1 MIDGHF
7 ATAMTYEILEVD
19 PASIEDIEQ
28 LGSKPKFWFY
38 RGTERWLFKEARAN
52 TGEDWAEKAAAEIA
66 PLCGVKAARVE
77 LAVARGKRGSATL
90 NFVDS
95 NAGEV
100 LVHGNELLVG
110 HVLGYDKNKKQKQ
123 SDHTLDNIRAAIQR
137 VFPGDSADAILRT
150 LASYAV
156 LDAVIGNTD
165 RHHENWGVLFS
176 LEMAVGHGRVQVA
189 PSFDHASSL
198 GRELL
203 DAARERHLANGT
215 VRRYMKGGRGGI
227 YHLPENAHGANPL
240 DLVRYGV
247 IRFPEYFLASAKLA
261 AGIDLDQVVPIF
273 DAMPADRMSAPA
285 RRFALEFIR
294 LSVNELKKFST

>member
-1 MIDGHF
+1 
-7 ATAMTYEILEVD
+7 MTYEILEID
-19 PASIEDIEQ
+19 PGSIEDIEQ

-38 RGTERWLFKEARAN
+38 RGAERWLFKEARGN

-66 PLCGVKAARVE
+66 PLIGVSAARVE

-100 LVHGNELLVG
+100 LVHGNELLAG
-110 HVLGYDKNKKQKQ
+110 QVLGYDKNKKQKQ
-123 SDHTLDNIRAAIQR
+123 SDHTLDNIRQAVQQ
-137 VFPGDSADAILRT
+137 VFPEESAESILET

-176 LEMAVGHGRVQVA
+176 LEMAVGRGRVRFA

-203 DAARERHLANGT
+203 DAARDRHLENGS
-215 VRRYMKGGRGGI
+215 VYHYMKKGRGGI
-227 YHLPENAHGANPL
+227 YHLPAGTHGANPL

-247 IRFPEYFLASAKLA
+247 LRFPQFFLASAKRA
-261 AGIDLDQVVPIF
+261 AGLNLGQVAEIF
-273 DAMPADRMSAPA
+273 EAMPADRMSEPA
-285 RRFALEFIR
+285 RRFALEFVR
-294 LSVNELKKFST
+294 LSVNDLRKFST